1 MFAHVLRT
9 VKTPRVSRNGNN
21 GKASRRHWN
30 HWIASGSPYHSRPNG
45 KAPLIRESAVRVKLG
60 PARAPRGERQAGS
73 AFPVPTFALPRN
85 VAFSLTTS
93 RGASRSPRSVQLAW
107 SSQRSVTKI
116 LPSTVPPT
124 FTDFVLISPR
134 MRACSPIVSV
144 PVESIVPS
152 TSPSISNSFRNLT
165 EPLIETPRERR
176 APDCVGMNVRLD
188 SSGTTDGS
196 GRFVCGGSVPLRGG
210 KRVKGCMAR
219 IVPNYSAFRKR
230 NREIV
235 RGRCN
240 GSWITGRLRLS
251 ALSVMGAVGCA
262 AWLGLI
268 LPVASLPLRN
278 SKHASLPSLLP
289 MREHGQL

>member
-1 MFAHVLRT
+1 MQPFTRF
-9 VKTPRVSRNGNN
+9 
-21 GKASRRHWN
+21 
-30 HWIASGSPYHSRPNG
+30 
-45 KAPLIRESAVRVKLG
+45 
-60 PARAPRGERQAGS
+60 APRRGTEPPQTNRPDPS
-73 AFPVPTFALPRN
+73 VVPGPSNRTFMPTQSGAL
-85 VAFSLTTS
+85 LS
-93 RGASRSPRSVQLAW
+93 RG
-107 SSQRSVTKI
+107 
-116 LPSTVPPT
+116 
-124 FTDFVLISPR
+124 
-134 MRACSPIVSV
+134 VS
-144 PVESIVPS
+144 IKG
-152 TSPSISNSFRNLT
+152 SFRNLT

-188 SSGTTDGS
+188 GPGTTDGS

-289 MREHGQL
+289 MREHGQ